1 MEKYSKI
8 KKIGEG
14 SFGKALLVRC
24 KENGKQMV
32 VKEINMSRVS
42 KVECIRESNCPQ
54 TSTSSLYA
62 FLQTTDSF
70 VRWSSKSCFDFS
82 SNNRHFSFFIQYLI
96 DINDV
101 QIRRNVCKFGCLCV
115 QHWHNSNQCF
125 KI

>member
-42 KVECIRESNCPQ
+42 H
-54 TSTSSLYA
+54 LY
-62 FLQTTDSF
+62 FKLEGQ
-70 VRWSSKSCFDFS
+70 K
-82 SNNRHFSFFIQYLI
+82 
-96 DINDV
+96 IN
-101 QIRRNVCKFGCLCV
+101 K
-115 QHWHNSNQCF
+115 
-125 KI
+125 